1 MNSVE
6 QVILE
11 IRSLGLA
18 GLGAMIAAAVRGDEI
33 QPAVLDVAEVVIL
46 HDDPPSDLRDRMQRA
61 IGSYRTRELGADKA
75 DLELVAN
82 RVLQLSQRHVNV
94 ESVLYMPTA
103 SAIHAGLFWST
114 GGWGDFAS
122 ATSYA
127 DVSPDHPALQSGAL
141 PVSRDLAIGLATP
154 QRAGEQLM
162 QSELD
167 MLNDVMARAGMV
179 EGLQTISATCSGSG
193 GELTEWSLDVT
204 PPHLAAQLA
213 PDLCEACGLAFDAV
227 VSRLFPNFEDEDGGA
242 ATFHLDVARGS
253 LTLSHQYFMERTA
266 HEADERVRI
275 ADVIASAP
283 CNAGV
288 IDEAQKAFEHARG
301 YGARRFELVYAG
313 AGDNGDQWDASF
325 YDDTEYVDVPDS
337 HIPSTRDGID
347 VVIRTEAAVE
357 RLAERLL
364 DQLHSGYENGSAA
377 GGTLTIDLSSG
388 AAESA
393 TIARWGTESY
403 SDLSVVRFAPLSE
416 QTAIDTR
423 MSRPR
428 P

>member
-18 GLGAMIAAAVRGDEI
+18 GLGAMIEAASRGNAV
-33 QPAVLDVAEVVIL
+33 QPAVLDAAEVVIL
-46 HDDPPSDLRDRMQRA
+46 HEDPPSDLRDRMQRA
-61 IGSYRTRELGADKA
+61 IGSYRAREPGQDGAD
-75 DLELVAN
+75 LQLVAN
-82 RVLQLSQRHVNV
+82 RISQLSQSRVTV
-94 ESVLYMPTA
+94 ESVLYMPT
-103 SAIHAGLFWST
+103 SSTIHPGLFWST
-114 GGWGDFAS
+114 DGWGDFAS
-122 ATSYA
+122 ATAYA

-141 PVSRDLAIGLATP
+141 AVSRGLAIGLATP

-167 MLNDVMARAGMV
+167 VLNDVMARAGMI

-193 GELTEWSLDVT
+193 GELSEWSLDVF
-204 PPHLAAQLA
+204 PPHLAAHL
-213 PDLCEACGLAFDAV
+213 PPELCDVCGLGFDAV

-253 LTLSHQYFMERTA
+253 LTLSHQHFMERTV
-266 HEADERVRI
+266 HEADERVCI
-275 ADVIASAP
+275 ADVIASTP
-283 CNAGV
+283 RNAGV
-288 IDEAQKAFEHARG
+288 IADAQKAFEHARG
-301 YGARRFELVYAG
+301 YGARRFELEYAG
-313 AGDNGDQWDASF
+313 AGDNGDKWDASF
-325 YDDTEYVDVPDS
+325 YDDSGYVEVPNS
-337 HIPSTRDGID
+337 RVPSKRDGMD
-347 VVIRTEAAVE
+347 VDIRTDAAVE

-377 GGTLTIDLSSG
+377 GGTLKIDLNSG
-388 AAESA
+388 EVESA
-393 TIARWGTESY
+393 TISRWGTESY

-416 QTAIDTR
+416 QTAIDTQ